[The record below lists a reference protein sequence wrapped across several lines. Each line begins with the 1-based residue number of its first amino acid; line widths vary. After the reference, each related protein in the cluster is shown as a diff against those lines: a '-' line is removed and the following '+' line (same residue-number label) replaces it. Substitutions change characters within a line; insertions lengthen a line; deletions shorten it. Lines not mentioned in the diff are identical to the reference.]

1 MFFFF
6 FFFFFFLLL
15 LLLLLF
21 LTSNKPDRHDGRVPS
36 QQGASTTCNLTYWE
50 VSHQTY
56 LQTLLAS
63 LVVAKGHN
71 SDLLSGRG
79 GGGGGSKE
87 RSVWP
92 KGRHFR
98 LQWRRGKG
106 GGGELLTKI
115 HVTYSRHQL
124 PFDTNNYL
132 HPGKTFLPGTY
143 FFLQNLPASK
153 NWPEEQI
160 FWGTDPLGVP
170 VFHLPCT
177 LHWIN
182 KLPVLARGGRYSWVP
197 WSPLS
202 SQGAKSHSSLLEAK
216 L

>member
-6 FFFFFFLLL
+6 FL

-21 LTSNKPDRHDGRVPS
+21 LTSNKPGRHDGRVHS

-50 VSHQTY
+50 VSHQLY

-79 GGGGGSKE
+79 GGVGGGGVGRKD
-87 RSVWP
+87 RCGQ
-92 KGRHFR
+92 KGDIFAFSEE
-98 LQWRRGKG
+98 G
-106 GGGELLTKI
+106 GGRGELLTKI

-132 HPGKTFLPGTY
+132 HPGKTLVPGTY

-160 FWGTDPLGVP
+160 L
-170 VFHLPCT
+170 
-177 LHWIN
+177 
-182 KLPVLARGGRYSWVP
+182 
-197 WSPLS
+197 
-202 SQGAKSHSSLLEAK
+202 
-216 L
+216 

>member
-6 FFFFFFLLL
+6 FFF

-71 SDLLSGRG
+71 SGLLSGRG
-79 GGGGGSKE
+79 GGGGGLGKIGVAKRATFSP
-87 RSVWP
+87 SV
-92 KGRHFR
+92 KR
-98 LQWRRGKG
+98 
-106 GGGELLTKI
+106 GELLTKI

-124 PFDTNNYL
+124 PSDTNNYL
-132 HPGKTFLPGTY
+132 HPGKTLVPGTY

-160 FWGTDPLGVP
+160 L
-170 VFHLPCT
+170 
-177 LHWIN
+177 
-182 KLPVLARGGRYSWVP
+182 
-197 WSPLS
+197 
-202 SQGAKSHSSLLEAK
+202 
-216 L
+216 